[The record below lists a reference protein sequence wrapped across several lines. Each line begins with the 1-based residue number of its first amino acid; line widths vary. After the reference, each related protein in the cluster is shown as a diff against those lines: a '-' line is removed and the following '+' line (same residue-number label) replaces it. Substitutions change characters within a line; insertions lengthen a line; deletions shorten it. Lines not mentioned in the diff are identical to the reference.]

1 MPDEVVQNTEA
12 PVAPPEGQTNPDP
25 GLDVNLPA
33 EPEGQPAAQEQ
44 PQEAGAPEQYED
56 FTNEAGEKYLTA
68 DEMKDFAAVA
78 KELNLS
84 QEKAQR
90 LLSSM
95 LPAMKNR
102 IQQSVS
108 ALPKQWAQQ
117 IRVDPELGG
126 EALQENLGMANRA
139 FKQFA
144 TPEFIKFLKGSG
156 LSSHPEVVRVFY
168 RIGKSMSPDMG
179 VTGQGSPQPKRRMF
193 PNSNMAI

>member
-1 MPDEVVQNTEA
+1 MPDEVVQTTEA
-12 PVAPPEGQTNPDP
+12 PAAAPEAEVSPDP
-25 GLDVNLPA
+25 GLDVTGAA
-33 EPEGQPAAQEQ
+33 EVAEQPTEQEA

-56 FTNEAGEKYLTA
+56 FTNEAGEKYLSA
-68 DEMKDFAAVA
+68 EEMKDFTAVA

-179 VTGQGSPQPKRRMF
+179 VTGQGAPQPRRRMF